1 MNTLYD
7 VLGISRNTN
16 AAQIEQ
22 GYRSIMETL
31 AGDGNNFE
39 QDMIRAKAIKEAYAI
54 LSSPSRRQAYDE
66 KLKLKEQVSYQV
78 IEKPG
83 FPWISIAVVMLLS
96 AGAFGI
102 YKHQAQKVELQRIA
116 LEAEKAKTAAEE
128 AAKLAEAEESR
139 LARELLREKERVD
152 QERSRQT
159 EQARREGQRIHHEL
173 QWAEA
178 QAERQKDQAAR
189 VAKSERQQE
198 ERAALM
204 RNQMQIVN
212 MQRALAIPIVRH

>member
-31 AGDGNNFE
+31 AGDGKNFE

-66 KLKLKEQVSYQV
+66 KLKRKEQVSYQV

-83 FPWISIAVVMLLS
+83 FPWVSIAVVMLLF

-102 YKHQAQKVELQRIA
+102 YKHQAQKVELQRVT
-116 LEAEKAKTAAEE
+116 LEAEKAKTAAEA

-139 LARELLREKERVD
+139 LAQELLREKERVD

-189 VAKSERQQE
+189 IAKEERQQE
-198 ERAALM
+198 ERAAQM